1 MKMQTKLQNQA
12 REEYKQT
19 ELGLLPKEWKVVR
32 LGDIFTEV
40 DKKTRRTEIFPEENY
55 KIILT
60 KLYAKGIQLKEIKP
74 GGKISAKYMYVIKD
88 GDFIFSKIN
97 LRKGAFD
104 FVPSELSG
112 AVVSTEHPILKLDRQ
127 KANQQYVKFYF
138 SQPFTWELFKREA
151 KGFSGKERIKVR
163 EFMTVKIPL
172 PPLQKQKAIAF
183 VLSTIQTAKEKTEQ
197 VIQATKELKKSLMK
211 HLFTYGP
218 VSLKDAEKV
227 KLKET
232 EIGKIPEGWDVVRL
246 IETAEK
252 DSDIVGGPFGSN
264 LKVSD
269 YKNSGVP
276 IIRLQNIERN
286 MFVNK
291 DIKYVSEEKAEEL
304 RYHSFRAGDIILA
317 KLGDPIGKTCI
328 VPDYL
333 TKGIVVADVA
343 RIRTK
348 EDITDKKYIVHVLN
362 SSFVEKQFRQQ
373 KTGTTRP
380 RVNVSNVRNI
390 KIPLPPLQTQKKI
403 ASILSAVDEKIEK
416 EENKKK
422 ALEELFKSMLYNL
435 MSAKIRV
442 KDLGG

>member
-1 MKMQTKLQNQA
+1 MKTILKTQQ
-12 REEYKQT
+12 EEYKQT

-163 EFMTVKIPL
+163 EFMTVKIPF
-172 PPLQKQKAIAF
+172 PPLQEQKAIAF

-232 EIGKIPEGWDVVRL
+232 EIGKIPEGWEIKL
-246 IETAEK
+246 
-252 DSDIVGGPFGSN
+252 SN
-264 LKVSD
+264 KVFPHITDGTHDTPKKLPEGIPLVKSKQIKNGKIDRSEID
-269 YKNSGVP
+269 YYIS
-276 IIRLQNIERN
+276 QEDYE
-286 MFVNK
+286 FVNK
-291 DIKYVSEEKAEEL
+291 RSKVDKYDLLFSMIGTLGEVALINEEPDFAIKNVGLFKTNKNYDLAVYCYYWLQSKFIKRYVIKNASGTSQK
-304 RYHSFRAGDIILA
+304 YITLA
-317 KLGDPIGKTCI
+317 KLRNLPI
-328 VPDYL
+328 L
-333 TKGIVVADVA
+333 
-343 RIRTK
+343 
-348 EDITDKKYIVHVLN
+348 
-362 SSFVEKQFRQQ
+362 F
-373 KTGTTRP
+373 
-380 RVNVSNVRNI
+380 
-390 KIPLPPLQTQKKI
+390 PPLQIQKKI

-442 KDLGG
+442 KDLVIEK

>member
-1 MKMQTKLQNQA
+1 MQTNLKTQQQ
-12 REEYKQT
+12 EEYKQT

-32 LGDIFTEV
+32 LIDLVDLQRGTEV
-40 DKKTRRTEIFPEENY
+40 GSKNY
-55 KIILT
+55 N
-60 KLYAKGIQLKEIKP
+60 
-74 GGKISAKYMYVIKD
+74 KD
-88 GDFIFSKIN
+88 GRGIRFLRVVDVSGSRNEKIYTTSKNIKKCRENDVLITFDGSPGIVKRGLKGAYSSGIRKVIIKEESKI
-97 LRKGAFD
+97 LLD
-104 FVPSELSG
+104 FVYYVAFTPFVQKTIG
-112 AVVSTEHPILKLDRQ
+112 KYSTGVTIKHAS
-127 KANQQYVKFYF
+127 KAI
-138 SQPFTWELFKREA
+138 PH
-151 KGFSGKERIKVR
+151 I
-163 EFMTVKIPL
+163 KIPL
-172 PPLQKQKAIAF
+172 PPLQEQKAIAF

-333 TKGIVVADVA
+333 TKGIVVADVV

-442 KDLGG
+442 KDLVVEK